1 MPAVNCNL
9 LSPVERMLLSTDI
22 YNLLIC
28 SPHENM
34 SCVLQGCFT
43 GGFTPLWLLEEC
55 RMSLERIARSGKPQA
70 LMAAGALAGLSGA
83 FSACQVPCCTLLHE
97 AATDWTNNPSE

>member
-1 MPAVNCNL
+1 MPAVHCNL
-9 LSPVERMLLSTDI
+9 LSPVERMLSTDLH
-22 YNLLIC
+22 NLLIC
-28 SPHENM
+28 SPRESM

-83 FSACQVPCCTLLHE
+83 FSACQVPCCTLLYKTV
-97 AATDWTNNPSE
+97 TDWTRNCSE

>member
-1 MPAVNCNL
+1 M
-9 LSPVERMLLSTDI
+9 LST
-22 YNLLIC
+22 NLHKLQIW
-28 SPHENM
+28 SPRESM
-34 SCVLQGCFT
+34 SCVLQGSFT

-83 FSACQVPCCTLLHE
+83 FSACQVLCCTLLC
-97 AATDWTNNPSE
+97 